1 MSSAWV
7 SLLECQQRWRKRA
20 MWQPMNQS
28 YRPFWGDLKK
38 LVCIG
43 FTGLPHHV
51 GGRLIVVSFCFF
63 VLLMFEKGTNMKEKT
78 EDLLNKAWVSHVST
92 IEVVHVSMFPKQE
105 RSIYDPPI
113 RMAFCGRL
121 TLFFCFPIK
130 IAIWWAYWVYCVHFR
145 IFTLKTFLVPSA
157 IFCPI
162 PLVRGEEKRLIL
174 WGSAPVSLLGNKP
187 AQ

>member
-1 MSSAWV
+1 
-7 SLLECQQRWRKRA
+7 
-20 MWQPMNQS
+20 MNQS

-121 TLFFCFPIK
+121 TLFFASPLRLPFDGHTEYTVSIFAFFPSRRF
-130 IAIWWAYWVYCVHFR
+130 WCLPQF
-145 IFTLKTFLVPSA
+145 SA
-157 IFCPI
+157 LSHLFQ
-162 PLVRGEEKRLIL
+162 EKK
-174 WGSAPVSLLGNKP
+174 SD
-187 AQ
+187 

>member
-1 MSSAWV
+1 VHGLACWNAGRDGGKGQCDNPWISHTDHFGATLRNLCV
-7 SLLECQQRWRKRA
+7 L
-20 MWQPMNQS
+20 
-28 YRPFWGDLKK
+28 
-38 LVCIG
+38 
-43 FTGLPHHV
+43 GLPV
-51 GGRLIVVSFCFF
+51 YPITWVEGWSWCPFVFF

-145 IFTLKTFLVPSA
+145 IFSLKTFLVPSA

-162 PLVRGEEKRLIL
+162 PLVPGEEKRLIL
-174 WGSAPVSLLGNKP
+174 WGSAPVSLLGKKP